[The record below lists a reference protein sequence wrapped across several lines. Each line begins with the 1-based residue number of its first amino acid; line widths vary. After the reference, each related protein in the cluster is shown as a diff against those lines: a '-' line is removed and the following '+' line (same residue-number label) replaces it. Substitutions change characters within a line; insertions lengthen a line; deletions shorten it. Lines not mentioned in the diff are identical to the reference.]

1 MIIVGYDGSDDAR
14 AAIER
19 AAAVLVDESATVV
32 TVWESVEQLTSRARA
47 IATVSNPEETDAARR
62 KEAEDYAREGA
73 ELARAHG
80 LDANPRIAERKTTV
94 ADAIL
99 NEAEAVGA
107 SAIVVGSRGRGL
119 LASLLLGSVSQ
130 DVLQRSDLLVMVVP
144 SPAVAESRIRERHER
159 SSAE

>member
-19 AAAVLVDESATVV
+19 AGAVLVDESATVV

-80 LDANPRIAERKTTV
+80 LDANPLIAERKTTV

-99 NEAEAVGA
+99 NEAEAVG
-107 SAIVVGSRGRGL
+107 G
-119 LASLLLGSVSQ
+119 VSQ

-159 SSAE
+159 SSAV

>member
-1 MIIVGYDGSDDAR
+1 VIVIGYDGSDDAR

-19 AAAVLVDESATVV
+19 AGAVLVDEAATVV
-32 TVWESVEQLTSRARA
+32 TVWESVEQLTARARTL
-47 IATVSNPEETDAARR
+47 ATVSNPEETDAARR
-62 KEAEDYAREGA
+62 REAEDYAREGA
-73 ELARAHG
+73 ELARANG
-80 LDANPRIAERKTTV
+80 LDANPLIAERKTTV

-107 SAIVVGSRGRGL
+107 SAIVVGTRGRGL

-144 SPAVAESRIRERHER
+144 SPVVAESRLRERHER

>member
-19 AAAVLVDESATVV
+19 AGAVLVDESATVV

-73 ELARAHG
+73 ELRAPTG
-80 LDANPRIAERKTTV
+80 WMRTP
-94 ADAIL
+94 
-99 NEAEAVGA
+99 
-107 SAIVVGSRGRGL
+107 
-119 LASLLLGSVSQ
+119 
-130 DVLQRSDLLVMVVP
+130 
-144 SPAVAESRIRERHER
+144 
-159 SSAE
+159 